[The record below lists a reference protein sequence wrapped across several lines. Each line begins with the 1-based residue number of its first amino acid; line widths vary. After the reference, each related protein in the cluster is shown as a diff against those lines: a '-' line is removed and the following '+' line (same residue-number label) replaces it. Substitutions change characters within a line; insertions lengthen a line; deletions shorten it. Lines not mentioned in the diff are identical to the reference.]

1 MNSNTPMSDADTETR
16 EVHIYLNNDTDVRQW
31 IEKFGCSREDLVFA
45 LNKIGTSAGKVEA
58 YLKRR
63 QVAGFSKW

>member
-1 MNSNTPMSDADTETR
+1 MADADTETK
-16 EVHIYLNNDTDVRQW
+16 EAHIYVNDDADVQRW
-31 IEKFGCSREDLVFA
+31 IAKFGCSRNDLVFA
-45 LNKIGTSAGKVEA
+45 ANKIGTSAGKVEA